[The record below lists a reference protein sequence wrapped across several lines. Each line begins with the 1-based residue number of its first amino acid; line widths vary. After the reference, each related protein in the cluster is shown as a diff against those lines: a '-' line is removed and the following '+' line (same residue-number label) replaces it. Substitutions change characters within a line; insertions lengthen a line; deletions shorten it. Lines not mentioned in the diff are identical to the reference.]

1 MIESIVAWADVHMPN
16 VVYLWEDLWESVV
29 QTLIMLGIA
38 GAFSLVLG
46 VLLGILLVVTADGG
60 LYAHPVFHSALSKII
75 NVFRSLPFVIL
86 IALLVPVTRY
96 LVGTSIGIR
105 GTILPLVLGIIPF
118 MSRLVEQALADV
130 DPGVI
135 EMAQSMGLSRRYIVL
150 HVLLKESLPGLTRA
164 LVTTT
169 ISLLGLTTM
178 AGAVGGGGVG
188 SFAIRYG
195 YNRFMNDITLVTVVI
210 LLIFVNV
217 IQGIGNLIIKKLT
230 H

>member
-1 MIESIVAWADVHMPN
+1 M
-16 VVYLWEDLWESVV
+16 
-29 QTLIMLGIA
+29 
-38 GAFSLVLG
+38 
-46 VLLGILLVVTADGG
+46 
-60 LYAHPVFHSALSKII
+60 
-75 NVFRSLPFVIL
+75 
-86 IALLVPVTRY
+86 
-96 LVGTSIGIR
+96 
-105 GTILPLVLGIIPF
+105 
-118 MSRLVEQALADV
+118 
-130 DPGVI
+130 
-135 EMAQSMGLSRRYIVL
+135 L

>member
-1 MIESIVAWADVHMPN
+1 MIESIVAWAAVHMPN

-86 IALLVPVTRY
+86 IALL
-96 LVGTSIGIR
+96 
-105 GTILPLVLGIIPF
+105 
-118 MSRLVEQALADV
+118 
-130 DPGVI
+130 
-135 EMAQSMGLSRRYIVL
+135 
-150 HVLLKESLPGLTRA
+150 
-164 LVTTT
+164 
-169 ISLLGLTTM
+169 GLTTM

>member
-60 LYAHPVFHSALSKII
+60 LYVHPVFHSALSKII

-130 DPGVI
+130 DPVVI

>member
-60 LYAHPVFHSALSKII
+60 HSAHPVFHSALSKII

-178 AGAVGGGGVG
+178 AGAVGGGVVG

>member
-1 MIESIVAWADVHMPN
+1 MIESIIAWADVHMPN

-60 LYAHPVFHSALSKII
+60 LYTHPVFHSALSKII

>member
-1 MIESIVAWADVHMPN
+1 MPN
-16 VVYLWEDLWESVV
+16 VVYLWEDLWEAVV

-46 VLLGILLVVTADGG
+46 VLLGILLVVTAEGG
-60 LYAHPVFHSALSKII
+60 LYAHPAFHSILSKVI
-75 NVFRSLPFVIL
+75 NAFRSLPFVIL
-86 IALLVPVTRY
+86 IALLVPVTRW
-96 LVGTSIGIR
+96 LVGTSIGIK

-135 EMAQSMGLSRRYIVL
+135 EMAQSMGLSKRYIVV

-164 LVTTT
+164 LVTTA

-210 LLIFVNV
+210 LLVFVNV
-217 IQGIGNLIIKKLT
+217 IQGIGNWIIKRLT

>member
-46 VLLGILLVVTADGG
+46 VLLGILLVVTAVGG
-60 LYAHPVFHSALSKII
+60 LYVHPVFHSALSKII

-210 LLIFVNV
+210 LMIFVNV